1 MSLVWRIGFYF
12 RILIQSFINHYE
24 KYGFTAYAVES
35 KSNGEFIGFVG
46 PCLLRYVAWA
56 TGGTS
61 CNLGLG
67 LKAKEH
73 IYNSLD
79 Q

>member
-1 MSLVWRIGFYF
+1 M
-12 RILIQSFINHYE
+12 
-24 KYGFTAYAVES
+24 
-35 KSNGEFIGFVG
+35 
-46 PCLLRYVAWA
+46 AWA

-61 CNLGLG
+61 CNLGIG

-79 Q
+79 QYLSKNKGDLKRIALENSCLL